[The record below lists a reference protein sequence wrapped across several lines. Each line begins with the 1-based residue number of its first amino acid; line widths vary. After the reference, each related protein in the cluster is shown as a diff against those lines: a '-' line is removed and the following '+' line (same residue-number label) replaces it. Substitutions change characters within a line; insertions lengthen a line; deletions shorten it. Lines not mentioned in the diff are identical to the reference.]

1 MYNFQIYQ
9 KTLGCVLVRKTT
21 LVFAW
26 HVDTVC
32 MIIHVKYSR
41 WGINS
46 IKVYS
51 KGVSNEKMYCSV
63 FIHKIQYHITI
74 KSELFLP
81 KYNNLKWLIHYKMIR
96 LRSKNYFMELTQHN
110 THSTI
115 TNAAIADCAITD
127 SDLHQSWIA
136 DLLWRTKTCYC
147 S

>member
-1 MYNFQIYQ
+1 MYNFQIDQ

-51 KGVSNEKMYCSV
+51 KGVSNEKMYYSV
-63 FIHKIQYHITI
+63 FNQSTCRCFPL
-74 KSELFLP
+74 LFLP
-81 KYNNLKWLIHYKMIR
+81 KYNKLKWLRHYEMIQ
-96 LRSKNYFMELTQHN
+96 LRNSTRFYGAYSAQYSLNNNKCSNCWLCNNWLWLASKLNCWFV
-110 THSTI
+110 
-115 TNAAIADCAITD
+115 IAN
-127 SDLHQSWIA
+127 
-136 DLLWRTKTCYC
+136 
-147 S
+147 